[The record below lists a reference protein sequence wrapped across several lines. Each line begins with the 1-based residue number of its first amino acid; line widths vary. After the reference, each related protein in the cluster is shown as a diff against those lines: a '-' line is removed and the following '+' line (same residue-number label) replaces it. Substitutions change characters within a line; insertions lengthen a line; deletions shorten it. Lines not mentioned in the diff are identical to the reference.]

1 MEETEVK
8 YKMLK
13 ENQRFKNFKELSEY
27 LGYTKPPAG
36 NSKKRLIKELECYC
50 NFRKFGN
57 EIIIKEI
64 FDEPKE
70 KIDKRALPRDRSSKK
85 GKYKEDL
92 ESLVL
97 FVLSKQKK
105 GTELCYSYEILSEEV
120 GLYTKNLKY
129 EKEDKKIIEALKYE
143 EKALLKTVLNNME
156 KKNIITLEKTY
167 VGYGEKIF
175 KGGYNSKDKYL
186 DYIKNDIDEI
196 YEDTREEFTINHGR
210 GFFNDNILREEY
222 YQEINKQVY
231 ELTDGEVEQIYKVLR
246 ITLVGKKSKIKNSEF
261 KEKIKEFQDMR
272 REDLKRNKEKLWN
285 KKNYELRQRLRKEYN
300 YELSMEFNIKSK
312 EEIWGLIKYKYKSAR
327 KNKKDLEKIK
337 KLIDELFS

>member
-70 KIDKRALPRDRSSKK
+70 KLDKRSLPRDRSGKK
-85 GKYKEDL
+85 GKYKELL

-97 FVLSKQKK
+97 FIFSKQKK
-105 GTELCYSYEILSEEV
+105 GFRMTYLLGSLSECI
-120 GLYTKNLKY
+120 GLYNRNQKSFTPEEEQIIENLKS
-129 EKEDKKIIEALKYE
+129 E
-143 EKALLKTVLNNME
+143 ERALLKTVLKNME
-156 KKNIITLEKTY
+156 KKKIIILKDSY
-167 VGYGEKIF
+167 AGRRDNAVFYWDYISYRFGKKSFDKIF
-175 KGGYNSKDKYL
+175 
-186 DYIKNDIDEI
+186 
-196 YEDTREEFTINHGR
+196 EETKEMFINQYGR
-210 GFFNDNILREEY
+210 GFLNDIKLKNSY
-222 YQEINKQVY
+222 YSTINKKVY
-231 ELTDGEVEQIYKVLR
+231 EITKGEFDGIYKSFE
-246 ITLVGKKSKIKNSEF
+246 ITLVGKKSKLKSSEF